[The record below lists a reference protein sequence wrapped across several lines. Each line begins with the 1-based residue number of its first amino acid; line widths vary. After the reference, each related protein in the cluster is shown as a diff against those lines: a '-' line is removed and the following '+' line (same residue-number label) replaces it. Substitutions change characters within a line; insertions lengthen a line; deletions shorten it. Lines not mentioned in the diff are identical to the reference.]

1 MLRRKIY
8 DYLLNWKSTKKN
20 ECLIIKGAR
29 QVGKT
34 FIVQEFGRENYKYYL
49 EVNFILQP
57 ELKSVFS
64 GSLDVDTI
72 LMNFS
77 FYFRDAVFVPGETL
91 IFLDEIQTCP
101 EARTALKSFA
111 LDNRFDV
118 IASGSLLG
126 LHYGQDDE
134 IRDEIPSVPVG
145 YEREVYMHSLD
156 FMEFLWAEGISDAQI
171 SYIKGFLDRE
181 EMIPPDINERLL
193 YLFRLYAVVGG
204 MPAVVASFIENANM
218 DTVQKEQEK
227 ILSSYGDDIA
237 RHAKGTEK
245 QKVRKCWESIPRQL
259 AKENRKFQ
267 YSAVEKG
274 SSARK
279 YGASVL
285 WLSDANVVNFCHNLS
300 TLELPLK
307 AYEEENNFK
316 LYLADTGLLT
326 SQYEDGTALDIITDN
341 IGRHKGAIYEN
352 AVAQMLTA
360 KGYRLYFFKPSQ
372 NMEIDFIIRFED
384 SACPIEV
391 KSSDNTRS
399 KSLNSLLL
407 SGKYRIKKAIRLST
421 KNIGEENGIISLPI
435 YLAFLL

>member
-1 MLRRKIY
+1 MLKRKI
-8 DYLLNWKSTKKN
+8 DDALKEWKKKKDKLP
-20 ECLIIKGAR
+20 LIVQGGR

-34 FIVQEFGRENYKYYL
+34 TSIINFGKNNYSKFYKI
-49 EVNFILQP
+49 NFIETPSAMEAFLGDLSP
-57 ELKSVFS
+57 IAIMARL
-64 GSLDVDTI
+64 SLVIPDFIIEDG
-72 LMNFS
+72 
-77 FYFRDAVFVPGETL
+77 DTL
-91 IFLDEIQTCP
+91 IFLDEIQECP
-101 EARTALKSFA
+101 EARTSLKFLSSA
-111 LDNRFDV
+111 KNVDI

-126 LHYGQDDE
+126 IKYKNVV
-134 IRDEIPSVPVG
+134 SYPVG
-145 YEREVYMHSLD
+145 YVDYLTMYPMDYE
-156 FMEFLWAEGISDAQI
+156 EFLWANGIQEQVIENLKECFVRRAKVDNFIHS
-171 SYIKGFLDRE
+171 
-181 EMIPPDINERLL
+181 RLL
-193 YLFRLYAVVGG
+193 ELFRTYLVVGG
-204 MPAVVASFIENANM
+204 MPRAVENYKETNNFS
-218 DTVQKEQEK
+218 TVQEIQKAIMKDYE
-227 ILSSYGDDIA
+227 LDIIKYA
-237 RHAKGTEK
+237 DSNEK
-245 QKVRKCWESIPRQL
+245 QKIRSCFLSIPRQL

-326 SQYEDGTALDIITDN
+326 SQYEDGTALNIITDN

-407 SGKYRIKKAIRLST
+407 SGKYRIKKAIKLST

>member
-1 MLRRKIY
+1 MLKRKI
-8 DYLLNWKSTKKN
+8 DDALKEWKKKKDKLP
-20 ECLIIKGAR
+20 LIVQGGR

-34 FIVQEFGRENYKYYL
+34 TSIINFGKNNYSKFYKI
-49 EVNFILQP
+49 NFIETPSAMEAFLGDLSP
-57 ELKSVFS
+57 IAIMARL
-64 GSLDVDTI
+64 SLVIPDFIIEDG
-72 LMNFS
+72 
-77 FYFRDAVFVPGETL
+77 DTL
-91 IFLDEIQTCP
+91 IFLDEIQECP
-101 EARTALKSFA
+101 EARTSLKFLSSA
-111 LDNRFDV
+111 KNVDI

-126 LHYGQDDE
+126 IKYKNVV
-134 IRDEIPSVPVG
+134 SYPVG
-145 YEREVYMHSLD
+145 YVDYLTMYPMDYE
-156 FMEFLWAEGISDAQI
+156 EFLWANGIQEQVIENLKECFVRRAKVDNFIHS
-171 SYIKGFLDRE
+171 
-181 EMIPPDINERLL
+181 RLL
-193 YLFRLYAVVGG
+193 ELFRTYLVVGG
-204 MPAVVASFIENANM
+204 MPRAVENYKETNNFS
-218 DTVQKEQEK
+218 TVQEIQKAIMKDYE
-227 ILSSYGDDIA
+227 LDIIKYA
-237 RHAKGTEK
+237 DSNEK
-245 QKVRKCWESIPRQL
+245 QKIRSCFLSIPRQL

-326 SQYEDGTALDIITDN
+326 SQYEDGTALNIITDN

>member
-1 MLRRKIY
+1 MLKRKI
-8 DYLLNWKSTKKN
+8 DDALKEWKKKKDKLP
-20 ECLIIKGAR
+20 LIVQGGR

-34 FIVQEFGRENYKYYL
+34 TSIINFGKNNYSKFYKI
-49 EVNFILQP
+49 NFIETPSAMEAFRGDLSP
-57 ELKSVFS
+57 IAIMARL
-64 GSLDVDTI
+64 SLVIPDFIIEDG
-72 LMNFS
+72 
-77 FYFRDAVFVPGETL
+77 DTL
-91 IFLDEIQTCP
+91 IFLDEIQECP
-101 EARTALKSFA
+101 EARTSLKFLSSA
-111 LDNRFDV
+111 KNVDI

-126 LHYGQDDE
+126 IKYKNVV
-134 IRDEIPSVPVG
+134 SYPVG
-145 YEREVYMHSLD
+145 YVDYLTMYPMDYE
-156 FMEFLWAEGISDAQI
+156 EFLWANGIQEQVIENLKECFVRRAKVDNFIHS
-171 SYIKGFLDRE
+171 
-181 EMIPPDINERLL
+181 RLL
-193 YLFRLYAVVGG
+193 ELFRTYLVVGG
-204 MPAVVASFIENANM
+204 MPRAVENYKETNNFS
-218 DTVQKEQEK
+218 TVQEIQKAIMKDYE
-227 ILSSYGDDIA
+227 LDIIKYA
-237 RHAKGTEK
+237 DSNEK
-245 QKVRKCWESIPRQL
+245 QKIRSCFLSIPRQL

-391 KSSDNTRS
+391 KASDNTRS